1 MRTLIIIPTYLE
13 VENIADVL
21 RLVRASVP
29 EADILVV
36 DDSSPDG
43 TAALAKQTAD
53 EEGQIETLVQPEKSG
68 LGVAYRAGFAH
79 GFAGGYEV
87 IVQMDADFS
96 HDPAKLPEL
105 LRQIGA
111 GADVV
116 IGSRYVAGGGIS
128 NWPTMRRVLSR
139 GGNLYAST
147 LLGLGIRDATS
158 GFRAY
163 RASVLKV
170 IDAGTTRATGY
181 GCQVELAYR
190 AHCLGARMVEV
201 PITFNDRVRG
211 VSKLSWHIIGEAMS
225 LVAWWTI
232 RDRLLRRG
240 ARPGAT
246 VPDAAATRP
255 P

>member
-13 VENIADVL
+13 VENIADLL
-21 RLVRASVP
+21 RALRASVP

-96 HDPAKLPEL
+96 HDPAMLPEL
-105 LRQIGA
+105 LRQVKA

-116 IGSRYVAGGGIS
+116 IGSRYVAGGSIYD
-128 NWPTMRRVLSR
+128 WPTIRRLLSR

-170 IDAGTTRATGY
+170 IEAGATPGHRLRVAGRARLPGPPP
-181 GCQVELAYR
+181 GGPNGRGAHQVQRPRPRCVEAVV
-190 AHCLGARMVEV
+190 AH
-201 PITFNDRVRG
+201 
-211 VSKLSWHIIGEAMS
+211 H
-225 LVAWWTI
+225 
-232 RDRLLRRG
+232 RRG
-240 ARPGAT
+240 HVTGCVVDRA
-246 VPDAAATRP
+246 
-255 P
+255 

>member
-1 MRTLIIIPTYLE
+1 
-13 VENIADVL
+13 
-21 RLVRASVP
+21 
-29 EADILVV
+29 
-36 DDSSPDG
+36 
-43 TAALAKQTAD
+43 
-53 EEGQIETLVQPEKSG
+53 
-68 LGVAYRAGFAH
+68 
-79 GFAGGYEV
+79 
-87 IVQMDADFS
+87 MDADFS
-96 HDPAKLPEL
+96 HDPAMLPEL

-225 LVAWWTI
+225 LVAWWSV